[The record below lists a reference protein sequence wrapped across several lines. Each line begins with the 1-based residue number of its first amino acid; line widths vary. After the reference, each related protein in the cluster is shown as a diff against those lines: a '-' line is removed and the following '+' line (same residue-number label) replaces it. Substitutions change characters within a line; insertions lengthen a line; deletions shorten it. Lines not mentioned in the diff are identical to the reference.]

1 MYCSKTV
8 TVMGDC
14 SVTKRHSYT
23 DTEAANKEII
33 YTMIIYTFNRSFYHA
48 KGMQLAGCLFIA
60 VSMALLL

>member
-14 SVTKRHSYT
+14 SVAKQHSYT

-33 YTMIIYTFNRSFYHA
+33 YTMIIYAFNRSFYHA
-48 KGMQLAGCLFIA
+48 EGM
-60 VSMALLL
+60 